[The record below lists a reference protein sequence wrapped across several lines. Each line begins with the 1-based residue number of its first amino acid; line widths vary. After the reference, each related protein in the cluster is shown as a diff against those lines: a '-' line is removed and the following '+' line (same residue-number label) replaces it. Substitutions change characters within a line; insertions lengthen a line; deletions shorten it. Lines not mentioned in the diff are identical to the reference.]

1 VNTYF
6 ISDLHLGDQQPQ
18 LTELF
23 TDFLQRGLQRA
34 ESLYI
39 LGDLFEVW
47 AGDDDLTSL
56 HQSIIDRLRAL
67 TEGGVA
73 VYLLHG
79 NRDFLLS
86 STFEK
91 LTGARILSEPATV
104 ELHGQTTL
112 LLHGDTLCV
121 DDTEYQQ
128 FRTRV
133 RDHEWQRR
141 FLALPLEQRRE
152 IAHQAREQSSQRT
165 AGMAAEIMDVNLGE
179 VRSVMRQHGVWSLI
193 HGHTHRPGIH
203 YFALEGHAARRIVLG
218 DWNDRGSVLVCD
230 SAQWQLVNWP
240 TNGCSVTE
248 DHTPTRA

>member
-1 VNTYF
+1 MKTYF
-6 ISDLHLGDQQPQ
+6 ISDLHLGDQQPR
-18 LTELF
+18 LTGLF
-23 TDFLQRGLQRA
+23 ADFLQRGLQRA

-67 TEGGVA
+67 TERGVP

-79 NRDFLLS
+79 NRDFLLGS
-86 STFEK
+86 AFEK
-91 LTGARILSEPATV
+91 LAGARILSEPTTV
-104 ELHGQTTL
+104 DLYGQTTL

-141 FLALPLEQRRE
+141 FLALPLEQRRQ
-152 IAHQAREQSSQRT
+152 IAHQAREQSSLRT
-165 AGMAAEIMDVNLGE
+165 GGVAAEIMDVNPGE

-203 YFALEGHAARRIVLG
+203 YFALDGHAARRIVLG
-218 DWNDRGSVLVCD
+218 DWSDRGSVLVCD
-230 SAQWQLVNWP
+230 STHWQLVGWP
-240 TNGCSVTE
+240 TSGSWVTE
-248 DHTPTRA
+248 DHTPMRS